1 MHILTSEPN
10 QQHSTL
16 RERQKQAR
24 IDAIILSAK
33 QLFLEKGYTE
43 TTIEMIADTALVSAP
58 TIYNYFKTKDRLLLA
73 LIQKC
78 DEEIIALLNR
88 SIEHPKS
95 SADKEITNVLILI
108 VNTSLNS
115 LDPKVWRY
123 AFAYKVLESNTEIGT
138 GYIKLNNELYNIVEK
153 LLKTLL
159 SHGKLPQDTDVSHL
173 RSLFQRL
180 NHALFAEIIS
190 DRGIS
195 LAQYRKT
202 ILSYVRIII
211 SGIK

>member
-1 MHILTSEPN
+1 MTSEPN
-10 QQHSTL
+10 QPHSTL

-33 QLFLEKGYTE
+33 KLFLENGYAE

-78 DEEIIALLNR
+78 DEEIIALLYQ

-95 SADKEITNVLILI
+95 SADKEIAHVLILI
-108 VNTSLNS
+108 VSASLNS
-115 LDPKVWRY
+115 LDSKIWRY
-123 AFAYKVLESNTEIGT
+123 AFAYKVLESTAEIGS
-138 GYIKLNNELYNIVEK
+138 GYRKMNNEIYSTVEK
-153 LLKTLL
+153 LLKILI
-159 SHGKLPQDTDVSHL
+159 SQDKLPEATDVSYL
-173 RSLFQRL
+173 RGLFQHL
-180 NHALFAEIIS
+180 NHALFGEIIS
-190 DRGIS
+190 NNGIS
-195 LAQYRKT
+195 FTQYEKT
-202 ILSYVRIII
+202 IRNYVRIII